1 MFRKVLIS
9 LVITLILFMG
19 FQFFKGEDLMS
30 KDALIP
36 REVLFGNP
44 DKANVQIS
52 PDGEYISYIAPYNGV
67 LNLYIAKVS
76 DIANPKLITQDSG
89 RGVISYAWTYNKDYV
104 LYVQD
109 KNGDENYHLYKVNLR
124 DNKVTDLTPMKN
136 IRAEVEEVSYKHPD
150 TIIIAINERDPQ
162 YHDLYKVDLNTDKL
176 TLFRENTEKFAGF
189 ILDDEYNIRF
199 AAKTR
204 EDAGKDYFK
213 FDKDGK
219 ASKFME
225 VSPEDLHNTGLL
237 GFNKNN
243 DILYYMTSL
252 GRNTSAL
259 MLMDL
264 NNQKSELIYE
274 NDKVD
279 VGGVMMHPTEKI
291 IQAISYSYDKPR
303 KKFYDQ
309 DVEKDFAFLEK
320 QHSGIPVQISRDL
333 KDSLWIV
340 GYMNDNRP
348 TSYYLFSRNNQTL
361 TFLFDSKS
369 NLAKYSLSTMH
380 PVVIKTRDDL
390 EMMCYL
396 TLPLSEEKSD
406 GSYIPKKPVPLIF
419 NVHGG
424 PTVRDSWGLDVEDQW
439 LANRGY
445 AVLNVNY
452 RGSSGFGKNFI
463 NAGNGEWGGKM
474 HDDLID
480 AVNWAIANK
489 ITTKDQV
496 CIYGGSYGGYA
507 ALVGLTFTP
516 DTFVCGVDIVGVS
529 DLKTLLKT
537 IPPYWQS
544 YYKAFV
550 KKIGGDPDTKE
561 GERFLASRSPLTF
574 VDRIK
579 KPLLIGQG
587 ANDPRVKK
595 EHSDLIVEEMKKK
608 NIPVTYALYTDEG
621 HGFMRPENRLSFYA
635 LTEEFLHKHLG
646 GRKDPLTKIDNT
658 SLKLLEKGGLE
669 IKDY

>member
-1 MFRKVLIS
+1 
-9 LVITLILFMG
+9 MG

-406 GSYIPKKPVPLIF
+406 GSYITKKPVPLIF

-516 DTFVCGVDIVGVS
+516 DTFVCGVDSTFGRYSRI
-529 DLKTLLKT
+529 
-537 IPPYWQS
+537 
-544 YYKAFV
+544 AF
-550 KKIGGDPDTKE
+550 IG
-561 GERFLASRSPLTF
+561 LNSP
-574 VDRIK
+574 I
-579 KPLLIGQG
+579 
-587 ANDPRVKK
+587 
-595 EHSDLIVEEMKKK
+595 
-608 NIPVTYALYTDEG
+608 
-621 HGFMRPENRLSFYA
+621 NR
-635 LTEEFLHKHLG
+635 K
-646 GRKDPLTKIDNT
+646 
-658 SLKLLEKGGLE
+658 
-669 IKDY
+669 